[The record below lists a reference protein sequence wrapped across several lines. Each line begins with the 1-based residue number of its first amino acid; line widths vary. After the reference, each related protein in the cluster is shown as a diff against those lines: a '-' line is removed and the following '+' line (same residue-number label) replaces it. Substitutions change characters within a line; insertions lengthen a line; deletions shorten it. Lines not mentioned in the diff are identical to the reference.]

1 MQEFVV
7 ETFFSGMEARLNASL
22 VEQLASKKI
31 KELVIGGAKDLPDD
45 ARNNLGMDIADIIK
59 LSDSLT
65 NVDIS

>member
-1 MQEFVV
+1 
-7 ETFFSGMEARLNASL
+7 MEARLNASL